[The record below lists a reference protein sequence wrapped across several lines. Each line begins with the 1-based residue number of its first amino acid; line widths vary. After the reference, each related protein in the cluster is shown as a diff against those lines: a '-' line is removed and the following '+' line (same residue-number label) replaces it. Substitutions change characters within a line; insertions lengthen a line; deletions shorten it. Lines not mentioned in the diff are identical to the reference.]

1 MTWGTADDH
10 THAEVEIASVNS
22 PIWILGLAFAF
33 GLIGFAT
40 RFFFGMGGAVTGYVL
55 GLASFSCILFFR
67 RRHGVLSQTSF
78 MNQPSGLNALVT
90 GVFVFT
96 VVEVVVSVW
105 PIATEVSR
113 G

>member
-1 MTWGTADDH
+1 MTWGTTED
-10 THAEVEIASVNS
+10 HAEGDTEISTANS
-22 PIWILGLAFAF
+22 PVWILGIAFAL
-33 GLIGFAT
+33 GLLGFAA
-40 RFFFGMGGAVTGYVL
+40 RLFFGMGGAFVGYFF
-55 GLASFSCILFFR
+55 GLVAFTCILVFR

-78 MNQPSGLNALVT
+78 MNQPGGLNAFVS
-90 GVFVFT
+90 GVFLFT